1 MISAQKTSVF
11 YPLWC
16 IRKSGREA
24 PGSRWAGRNIPFIY
38 LTFIN
43 FISFHISNVEITEGE
58 LLAHA
63 SERVLTNSS
72 RSEAE
77 RSAAPRKVEQN
88 RISAPPRSAMA
99 THLRRRRGR
108 RRAARGGGRLDTS
121 TALGPLR
128 VVYKRSTGQVTSD
141 GAGVSRGWGGK
152 RLERPQRWE
161 PSAVILSSGE
171 DKRGHK

>member
-1 MISAQKTSVF
+1 MISAQETRVF

-16 IRKSGREA
+16 IRKSRREA

-43 FISFHISNVEITEGE
+43 FISFHISNVKITEGE

-88 RISAPPRSAMA
+88 RISAPRRAMA
-99 THLRRRRGR
+99 THLPRRRGR
-108 RRAARGGGRLDTS
+108 RRAARGGGRPDTS
-121 TALGPLR
+121 AALGPSR
-128 VVYKRSTGQVTSD
+128 VVCKRSTGQLTSD

-152 RLERPQRWE
+152 RLERPQRSV